1 MRQTTESCGRDWATA
16 LRSHVLFVLFA
27 ILALG
32 ATPLGAGEL
41 LAAET
46 YVYERS
52 KGEARAGDLPTRFAV
67 PAAEICIGEYVPQ
80 QHEVAS
86 ASPLIDDT
94 PGLVA
99 VGADAFAAEPSVL
112 RHPTLRDGIRPSL
125 ASAFAARAPPA
136 V

>member
-1 MRQTTESCGRDWATA
+1 MRQATNSGERDWATA
-16 LRSHVLFVLFA
+16 LRSHVLLVLFA

-67 PAAEICIGEYVPQ
+67 PAAEMCIGEYVPHP
-80 QHEVAS
+80 HEVAS

-94 PGLVA
+94 PCLPS
-99 VGADAFAAEPSVL
+99 VGALALEAEPSL
-112 RHPTLRDGIRPSL
+112 RSLPILRDGIPPSL